1 MNNIIDFLKREWTMI
16 IAILA
21 IIASIMLAAMS
32 VRGEDEITVPIPTI
46 TIPTVTIPTV
56 EIPVIVIPSV
66 TIVTAITTEELAAL
80 VDVPEVLLNFIVIPN
95 ALVPDMDI
103 PSADIPA
110 VEDASAGVKSSLAKI
125 QDGIAK
131 ETVFQATDHPQNF
144 VTDKRTVAYMPET
157 SSSNPIWKA
166 WKAVYAKEYAP
177 ITYVPVADVTGIKMI
192 CEMKATPSQTEKD
205 NLLAELAYFKSLGYN
220 TVLAVWEGEATYG
233 LSEQINAVKAQG
245 FKVFFAYGTREK
257 LEDKIFIDPVKY
269 AQGLATLAGICDGYL
284 VGWRR
289 TSLHLFKADNKFVAY
304 SINAVRQ
311 GNPTIPVFGEI
322 YRGYAGSKN
331 KDGSENMN
339 ELCVNIPTNA
349 SGAFVVNFGFQGVR
363 PDGVLNLVR
372 ASTDV
377 PLIALVV
384 GERAYY
390 LTQND
395 NHKSKAENRVIIDN
409 IEKRF
414 IASGF
419 GVATLAGDGSNE
431 LYRKDVS
438 DDISKM
444 NWSK

>member
-1 MNNIIDFLKREWTMI
+1 MKIFNKV
-16 IAILA
+16 AQ
-21 IIASIMLAAMS
+21 ASCLCVLIFALN
-32 VRGEDEITVPIPTI
+32 VRAEDEIVVKIPAI

-95 ALVPDMDI
+95 ASIPDMDI
-103 PSADIPA
+103 PSADVPVVA
-110 VEDASAGVKSSLAKI
+110 DAGEGVKAGLTKI
-125 QDGIAK
+125 QDGLAK
-131 ETVFQATDHPQNF
+131 EATFQATDHPQNF
-144 VTDKRTVAYMPET
+144 VTDKRTVAYMKDA
-157 SSSNPIWKA
+157 SSSNPVWKA
-166 WKAVYAKEYAP
+166 WKAVYAKDYAP
-177 ITYVPVADVTGIKMI
+177 IAYVSVADIAGIKMI
-192 CEMKATPSQTEKD
+192 CEMKAVKTQAEKD
-205 NLLAELAYFKSLGYN
+205 NLYAELTYFKTLGYN
-220 TVLAVWEGEATYG
+220 AVLAVWEGEATYG
-233 LSEQINAVKAQG
+233 LSEQINAVKALG

-269 AQGLATLAGICDGYL
+269 AQGLATLAGQCDGYL

-311 GNPTIPVFGEI
+311 GNPTIPIFGEI

-339 ELCVNIPTNA
+339 KFCVNIPTNA
-349 SGAFVVNFGFQGVR
+349 SGAFVVNFGYQGVR

-372 ASTDV
+372 TSTDV
-377 PLIALVV
+377 PLVVLVV
-384 GERAYY
+384 GERPYY

-395 NHKSKAENRVIIDN
+395 NHKSKAENRKIIDN

-414 IASGF
+414 VASGF

-431 LYRKDVS
+431 IYRKDVS
-438 DDISKM
+438 DDLCKSQ
-444 NWSK
+444 WSK